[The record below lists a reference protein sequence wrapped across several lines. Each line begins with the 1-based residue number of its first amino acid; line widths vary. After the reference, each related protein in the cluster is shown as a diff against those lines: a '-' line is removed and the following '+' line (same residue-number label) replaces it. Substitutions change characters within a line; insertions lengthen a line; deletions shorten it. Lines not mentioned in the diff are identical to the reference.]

1 MHRPRTPFAR
11 AVAVV
16 LGARALSDAA
26 YRGTH
31 VRLDLPNFAAGTA
44 AAVEAPESDEA
55 VLVLLEGSVTFD
67 GDIAYRKSV
76 FDTRASAVYLP
87 PRAHVMVETS
97 SDDELALATT
107 VDCGLDTTSDHP
119 TLVEPD
125 QVAVH
130 DRGQPGWQR
139 AVHDVVADNVPS
151 AQRLI

>member
-1 MHRPRTPFAR
+1 MHRSRTPLTR

-16 LGARALSDAA
+16 LGARTLSDAA

-31 VRLDLPNFAAGTA
+31 VRLDLLTLPAGTSS
-44 AAVEAPESDEA
+44 AVEAPESEEA

-76 FDTRASAVYLP
+76 FDTRATAVYLP

-97 SDDELALATT
+97 SDAELAVLTT
-107 VDCGLDTTSDHP
+107 VDCGCNLTGDHP

-125 QVAVH
+125 QVVVH
-130 DRGQPGWQR
+130 D
-139 AVHDVVADNVPS
+139 
-151 AQRLI
+151 